1 MDRDRSDPQEMMN
14 SPYQVDV
21 GAPDEDEPARA
32 VPTTQD
38 QMRERIADLERR
50 IEELTRSI
58 EGCRKFILA
67 SKGLTGAGAILIVA
81 IVLGAIRPDPLA
93 LMTGIAAVLGGVVLF
108 GSNDSTAK
116 QKIAALRTA
125 EAERADLIGRI
136 DLMLVGEGDGMNR
149 LLAN

>member
-58 EGCRKFILA
+58 EGCRKIILA